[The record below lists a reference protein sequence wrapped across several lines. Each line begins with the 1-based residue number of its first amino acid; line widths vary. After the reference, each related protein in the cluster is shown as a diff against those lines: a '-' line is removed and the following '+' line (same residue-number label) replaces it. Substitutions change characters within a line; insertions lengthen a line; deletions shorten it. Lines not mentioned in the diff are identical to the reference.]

1 MRNSITENEIEEIS
15 IGYLQGLGYKYLN
28 GLVMSPD
35 GEHPERQYNEVVL
48 TTRLRDAIDK
58 LNPTIT
64 QDAKEDALKK
74 VLRTE
79 SPNQLINNENFH
91 RYLTDGVDVEV
102 RTPSGIRGEKVY
114 IVDFTNPENN
124 EFLAVNQF
132 TVIEA
137 GAPQRKRPD
146 IILFINGLP
155 LVVIELKN
163 AVDENA
169 TIKSA
174 FNQLQ
179 TYKQAIP
186 SLFTYNELLIVS
198 DGWDARCGTIT
209 SDYGRFMSWK
219 TKDGKTTADH
229 LQPQMEVMFLGMLN
243 KTTLLDLIRQFI
255 VFEKSDSKT
264 LKKVAAYH
272 QYYAV
277 NKAVESTVRASGFN
291 SPPLEGWS
299 QTGVVKRVSTN
310 YFELPFNPNLK
321 QRAREL
327 RQAGNLSEVLFWNQ
341 VKNKQFKQYDFDRQK
356 IIGNY
361 IVDFYC
367 SNCNVVI
374 EIDGS
379 SHDYKQEYD
388 AERDAFLESLG
399 LTVIHIPVE
408 DVMKRMGQVMDML
421 FEHPAFQEGN
431 SQEPPRP
438 SGTPPMEGNVGD
450 RRGGVIW
457 HTQGSGK
464 SLSMV
469 FFSGKLIIEPRMEN
483 PTLVILTDRNDLDE
497 QLHDTFTNC
506 QQLLRQEPQKAEDR
520 QDLRKLLKV
529 ASGGIVFTTIQK
541 FMPMPDDIVQS
552 SSPTGRVGG
561 EGVVNEPSVEYI
573 GADIKALSERKN
585 IVVVAD
591 EAHRSQYDFI
601 DGFAKHLRD
610 ALPYATFIGFTGTPI
625 ETTDRN
631 TQAVFGNYVDIYD
644 IQQAVEDKATVP
656 IFYESRLAKVHFAED
671 EKVTI
676 DEQFEELTE
685 GEELSNRQQM
695 RAKWTRLEAIVGNP
709 NRIRKIAEDLVYHF
723 EQRNAVLEGK
733 AMIVCMSRRICVEL
747 YEAII
752 KIRPLWHSD
761 DDDKGTI
768 KVIMTGSSSDALN
781 MQQHI
786 RNKQRR
792 KAIGDRL
799 KNPIDSLKLVIV
811 RDMWLTGFDAPCLHT
826 LYVDK
831 PMRGHSLM
839 QAIARVNRVFTEGKS
854 GGLVVDYLGIAQELK
869 TALADYTASGG
880 EGKPTL
886 DQELAVAK
894 MLELHE
900 AIDYQLRHF
909 AWRKFFTLTPEE
921 KLKFIPVIVDYIFS
935 QENGEQS
942 FTDNTKNLLKAFA
955 ISVPH
960 EKAMA
965 IRDDVALFQAI
976 KSRLV
981 KISDRNESG
990 KTNDEMD
997 TAIKQIISEAITA
1010 DNVIDIFDAAGL
1022 KKPNIEILDER
1033 FLQEL
1038 KDLPQKNLA
1047 VELLK
1052 KLLKDE
1058 IKKRTKINLVE
1069 SRKFSEM
1076 LEDAIKRY
1084 HNGMIDTVEFLEKV
1098 LIPFAEQM
1106 KEADKRGEKLGLDY
1120 REYAFYTALEVNNS
1134 AVSILGDEILKHIA
1148 QELLKTVRSSTTIDW
1163 TIKES
1168 VQANLRRN
1176 IRRILRKFGYP
1187 PDLQEKA
1194 VETVITQAKMLAEDL
1209 VKNGDNKEE

>member
-1 MRNSITENEIEEIS
+1 MRNSISENEIEEIALS
-15 IGYLQGLGYKYLN
+15 YLQSLGYVYVL
-28 GLVMSPD
+28 GTDISPD
-35 GEHPERQYNEVVL
+35 GDHTERTYNDVVL
-48 TTRLRDAIDK
+48 STRLRDAIDK
-58 LNPTIT
+58 LNPSIT

-74 VLRTE
+74 VLRTD
-79 SPNQLINNENFH
+79 SPNLVINNETFH
-91 RYLTDGVDVEV
+91 KYLTDGVDVEV
-102 RTPSGIRGEKVY
+102 RTESGIRGEKVY
-114 IVDFTNPENN
+114 IVDFENPENN
-124 EFLAVNQF
+124 EFLAINQF
-132 TVIEA
+132 TVIE
-137 GAPQRKRPD
+137 GNQNKRPD
-146 IILFINGLP
+146 IILFVNGLP

-174 FNQLQ
+174 YNQIQ

-186 SLFTYNELLIVS
+186 SLFTYNELLIIS
-198 DGWDARCGTIT
+198 DGWDAQSGSLT
-209 SDYGRFMSWK
+209 SGFGRFMPWK
-219 TKDGKTTADH
+219 TKDGKTEASH
-229 LQPQMEVMFLGMLN
+229 LDMGMQVMFNGMLN
-243 KTTLLDLIRQFI
+243 KQTLLDLIRQFI

-277 NKAVESTVRASGFN
+277 NKAVESTVIAS
-291 SPPLEGWS
+291 SE
-299 QTGVVKRVSTN
+299 TGD
-310 YFELPFNPNLK
+310 
-321 QRAREL
+321 Q
-327 RQAGNLSEVLFWNQ
+327 
-341 VKNKQFKQYDFDRQK
+341 
-356 IIGNY
+356 
-361 IVDFYC
+361 
-367 SNCNVVI
+367 
-374 EIDGS
+374 
-379 SHDYKQEYD
+379 
-388 AERDAFLESLG
+388 
-399 LTVIHIPVE
+399 
-408 DVMKRMGQVMDML
+408 
-421 FEHPAFQEGN
+421 
-431 SQEPPRP
+431 
-438 SGTPPMEGNVGD
+438 
-450 RRGGVIW
+450 RGGVIW

-469 FFSGKLIIEPRMEN
+469 FYSGKLIIDPRMEN

-497 QLHDTFTNC
+497 QLHETFTNC
-506 QQLLRQEPQKAEDR
+506 QQLLRQEPQKAENR
-520 QDLRKLLKV
+520 QNLRDLLKV

-541 FMPMPDDIVQS
+541 FMPAQTDILQKGNEVS
-552 SSPTGRVGG
+552 
-561 EGVVNEPSVEYI
+561 EPSVEYI
-573 GADIKALSERKN
+573 GADIQALSERKN

-610 ALPYATFIGFTGTPI
+610 ALPNATFIGFTGTPI
-625 ETTDRN
+625 ETTDKN

-644 IQQAVEDKATVP
+644 IQQAVDDKATVP
-656 IFYESRLAKVHFAED
+656 IFYESRLAKVHFEED

-676 DEQFEELTE
+676 DAEFEELTE

-709 NRIRKIAEDLVYHF
+709 NRLQKIAEDLVYHF
-723 EQRNAVLEGK
+723 EQRNAVLDGK

-781 MQQHI
+781 MQPHI
-786 RNKQRR
+786 RSKQRR

-799 KNPIDSLKLVIV
+799 KNPTDSLKLVIV

-831 PMRGHSLM
+831 PMRGHNLM
-839 QAIARVNRVFTEGKS
+839 QAIARVNRVFTEGKE

-869 TALADYTASGG
+869 TALAAYTESGG

-909 AWRKFFTLTPEE
+909 DWRKFFTLTPEE

-942 FTDNTKNLLKAFA
+942 FTENTKNLLKAFA

-960 EKAMA
+960 ERAMG

-981 KISDRNESG
+981 KISDRNEGG
-990 KTNDEMD
+990 KGGEEME

-1038 KDLPQKNLA
+1038 KDMPQKNLA

-1069 SRKFSEM
+1069 SKKFSEM

-1106 KEADKRGEKLGLDY
+1106 KEADKRGDKLGLDY

-1134 AVSILGDEILKHIA
+1134 AVSVLGDDILRHIA
-1148 QELLKTVRSSTTIDW
+1148 QELLKTVRNSTTIDW

-1168 VQANLRRN
+1168 VQSALRRN
-1176 IRRILRKFGYP
+1176 IRRILRLHGYP

-1194 VETVITQAKMLAEDL
+1194 VDTVITQAKMLAEDL
-1209 VKNGDNKEE
+1209 VKNGEQKDE

>member
-1 MRNSITENEIEEIS
+1 MNSISENEIEEIAL
-15 IGYLQGLGYKYLN
+15 GYLQKLGYSYLL
-28 GLVMSPD
+28 GTVISPD

-48 TTRLRDAIDK
+48 VTRLRDAIDK

-74 VLRTE
+74 VLRTD
-79 SPNQLINNENFH
+79 SPNALINNETFH
-91 RYLTDGVDVEV
+91 KYLTEGVDVEV
-102 RTPSGIRGEKVY
+102 RTADGIRGEKVY
-114 IVDFTNPENN
+114 IVDFNQPDSN

-132 TVIEA
+132 TIIE
-137 GAPQRKRPD
+137 GNQNKRPD

-174 FNQLQ
+174 FSQLQ

-186 SLFTYNELLIVS
+186 SLFTFNELMIVS
-198 DGWDARCGTIT
+198 DGWDALCGTVT
-209 SDYGRFMSWK
+209 SDFGRFMSWK
-219 TKDGKTTADH
+219 TKDGKTTADT
-229 LQPQMEVMFLGMLN
+229 LQPQMEVMFTGMLN
-243 KTTLLDLIRQFI
+243 KQTLLDLIRHFI
-255 VFEKSDSKT
+255 VFEKSKDKT

-277 NKAVESTVRASGFN
+277 NKAVTTTQSA
-291 SPPLEGWS
+291 
-299 QTGVVKRVSTN
+299 
-310 YFELPFNPNLK
+310 
-321 QRAREL
+321 A
-327 RQAGNLSEVLFWNQ
+327 
-341 VKNKQFKQYDFDRQK
+341 
-356 IIGNY
+356 
-361 IVDFYC
+361 
-367 SNCNVVI
+367 
-374 EIDGS
+374 
-379 SHDYKQEYD
+379 
-388 AERDAFLESLG
+388 AE
-399 LTVIHIPVE
+399 T
-408 DVMKRMGQVMDML
+408 
-421 FEHPAFQEGN
+421 
-431 SQEPPRP
+431 
-438 SGTPPMEGNVGD
+438 GD
-450 RRGGVIW
+450 RRAGVVW

-469 FFSGKLIIEPRMEN
+469 FYTGKLVLALDN
-483 PTLVILTDRNDLDE
+483 PTIVVLTDRNDLDD
-497 QLHDTFTNC
+497 QLFETFTNC
-506 QQLLRQEPQKAEDR
+506 QQLLRQEPQQAEDR
-520 QDLRKLLKV
+520 RHLRTLLSV

-541 FMPMPDDIVQS
+541 FMPVNSDIISPDNVVQ
-552 SSPTGRVGG
+552 
-561 EGVVNEPSVEYI
+561 EPSVEYI

-585 IVVVAD
+585 IVVIAD

-610 ALPYATFIGFTGTPI
+610 ALPNASFIGFTGTPI
-625 ETTDRN
+625 ESTDRN

-644 IQQAVEDKATVP
+644 IQQAVNDRATVP
-656 IFYESRLAKVHFAED
+656 IFYESRLAKVHFEED
-671 EKVTI
+671 EKVKL

-685 GEELSNRQQM
+685 GEELTNRQQL

-709 NRIRKIAEDLVYHF
+709 NRIKKIAEDLVNHF
-723 EQRNAVLEGK
+723 DQRNAVLDGK

-747 YEAII
+747 YEAIV
-752 KIRPLWHSD
+752 KIRPNWHSD
-761 DDDKGTI
+761 DDETGTI
-768 KVIMTGSSSDALN
+768 KVVMTGSSSDALH
-781 MQQHI
+781 MQPHI
-786 RNKQRR
+786 RNKPRR
-792 KAIGDRL
+792 KAIGERL
-799 KNPIDSLKLVIV
+799 KNPTDSLKLVIV

-839 QAIARVNRVFTEGKS
+839 QAIARVNRVFTEGKE

-869 TALADYTASGG
+869 LALAEYTASGG

-894 MLELHE
+894 MLELFE
-900 AIDYQLRHF
+900 AIEYQLRHF
-909 AWRKFFTLTPEE
+909 DWKKFFTLTSEE
-921 KLKFIPVIVDYIFS
+921 KLQFIPVIVDYIFS

-942 FTDNTKNLLKAFA
+942 FVDNTKNLLKAFA

-976 KSRLV
+976 KARLV
-981 KISDRNESG
+981 KISDRNEGG
-990 KTNDEMD
+990 KSDEEIE

-1010 DNVIDIFDAAGL
+1010 EKVIDVFDAAGL
-1022 KKPNIEILDER
+1022 KKPSIEILDER

-1069 SRKFSEM
+1069 SKKFSEM

-1098 LIPFAEQM
+1098 LIPFAEQI
-1106 KEADKRGEKLGLDY
+1106 KAADKKGEKLGLDY
-1120 REYAFYTALEVNNS
+1120 REYAFYTALEINNS
-1134 AVSILGDEILKHIA
+1134 AVSILGDETLKHIA
-1148 QELLKTVRSSTTIDW
+1148 QELLKTVRNSTTIDW

-1168 VQANLRRN
+1168 VQSALRRN
-1176 IRRILRKFGYP
+1176 IRRILRLHGYP

-1209 VKNGDNKEE
+1209 LNGGGEK

>member
-1 MRNSITENEIEEIS
+1 MRNSITENEIEEIALS
-15 IGYLQGLGYKYLN
+15 YLQGLGYTYQL
-28 GLVMSPD
+28 GTVISPD

-48 TTRLRDAIDK
+48 VTRLRDAIDK
-58 LNPTIT
+58 LNPNIS

-79 SPNQLINNENFH
+79 SPNALINNENFH
-91 RYLTDGVDVEV
+91 RYLTDGVDVEM
-102 RTPSGIRGEKVY
+102 RTESGIRGEKIY
-114 IVDFTNPENN
+114 IVDFENPENN

-132 TVIEA
+132 TVVE
-137 GAPQRKRPD
+137 GNQNKRPD
-146 IILFINGLP
+146 IILFVNGLP

-169 TIKSA
+169 NLKSA

-186 SLFTYNELLIVS
+186 SLFNYNSLLVIS

-209 SDYGRFMSWK
+209 SDYGRFMTWK
-219 TKDGKTTADH
+219 TKDGQTTADH
-229 LQPQMEVMFLGMLN
+229 LQPQMEVMFHGMLN
-243 KTTLLDLIRQFI
+243 KHTLLDLIRQFI

-277 NKAVESTVRASGFN
+277 NKAVESTVTASG
-291 SPPLEGWS
+291 
-299 QTGVVKRVSTN
+299 
-310 YFELPFNPNLK
+310 
-321 QRAREL
+321 
-327 RQAGNLSEVLFWNQ
+327 
-341 VKNKQFKQYDFDRQK
+341 
-356 IIGNY
+356 
-361 IVDFYC
+361 
-367 SNCNVVI
+367 SN
-374 EIDGS
+374 
-379 SHDYKQEYD
+379 
-388 AERDAFLESLG
+388 
-399 LTVIHIPVE
+399 
-408 DVMKRMGQVMDML
+408 
-421 FEHPAFQEGN
+421 
-431 SQEPPRP
+431 
-438 SGTPPMEGNVGD
+438 GD

-497 QLHDTFTNC
+497 QLYETFTNC
-506 QQLLRQEPQKAEDR
+506 QQLLRQEPQKAESRKELR
-520 QDLRKLLKV
+520 QLLKV

-541 FMPMPDDIVQS
+541 FMPIPADIVQ
-552 SSPTGRVGG
+552 P
-561 EGVVNEPSVEYI
+561 ENENVVNEPSVEYI
-573 GADIKALSERKN
+573 GADIQALSERKN
-585 IVVVAD
+585 IVVIAD

-610 ALPYATFIGFTGTPI
+610 ALPNATSIGFTGTPI
-625 ETTDRN
+625 ETTDKN

-644 IQQAVEDKATVP
+644 IQQAVNDKATVP
-656 IFYESRLAKVHFAED
+656 IFYESRLAKVHFNED
-671 EKVTI
+671 EKVSL

-695 RAKWTRLEAIVGNP
+695 RQKWTRLEAIVGNP
-709 NRIRKIAEDLVYHF
+709 NRLQKIAEDLVYHF
-723 EQRNAVLEGK
+723 EQRNAVLDGK

-768 KVIMTGSSSDALN
+768 KVIMTGSSSDPLN
-781 MQQHI
+781 MQPHI
-786 RNKQRR
+786 RNKPRR

-799 KNPIDSLKLVIV
+799 KNPNDPLKLVIV

-831 PMRGHSLM
+831 PMRGHNLM
-839 QAIARVNRVFTEGKS
+839 QAIARVNRVFTEGKE

-909 AWRKFFTLTPEE
+909 DWRKFFTLTPEE

-942 FTDNTKNLLKAFA
+942 FTENTKNLLKAFA

-960 EKAMA
+960 ERAMA

-981 KISDRNESG
+981 KISDRNEGG
-990 KTNDEMD
+990 KTDEEME

-1069 SRKFSEM
+1069 SKKFSEM

-1098 LIPFAEQM
+1098 LIPFAQQM

-1134 AVSILGDEILKHIA
+1134 AVAILGDDILKHIA
-1148 QELLKTVRSSTTIDW
+1148 QELLKTVRNSTTIDW

-1168 VQANLRRN
+1168 VQATLRRN
-1176 IRRILRKFGYP
+1176 VRRILRKFGYP

-1209 VKNGDNKEE
+1209 VKNGDKKEE

>member
-1 MRNSITENEIEEIS
+1 MRNSITENEIEQIA
-15 IGYLQGLGYKYLN
+15 IDYLQNMGYTHVLGTAI
-28 GLVMSPD
+28 SPD

-48 TTRLRDAIDK
+48 VTRLRDAIDK
-58 LNPTIT
+58 LNPSVS
-64 QDAKEDALKK
+64 QDAKDDALKK
-74 VLRTE
+74 VLRTD
-79 SPNQLINNENFH
+79 SPNALINNETFH
-91 RYLTDGVDVEV
+91 KYLTEGIDVEV
-102 RTPSGIRGEKVY
+102 RTDSGIRGEKVY
-114 IVDFTNPENN
+114 IVDFNNPGNN
-124 EFLAVNQF
+124 VFLAVNQF
-132 TVIEA
+132 TIIEGNPA
-137 GAPQRKRPD
+137 YGTGRQNKRPD

-186 SLFTYNELLIVS
+186 SLFTFNELMIVS
-198 DGWDARCGTIT
+198 DGWDALCGTVT
-209 SDYGRFMSWK
+209 SAFGRFMSWK
-219 TKDGKTTADH
+219 TKDGRTTADT
-229 LQPQMEVMFLGMLN
+229 LQPQMEVMFTGMLN
-243 KTTLLDLIRQFI
+243 KQTLLDLIGHFI
-255 VFEKSDSKT
+255 VFEKSNEKT

-277 NKAVESTVRASGFN
+277 NKAVTTTQQASAES
-291 SPPLEGWS
+291 
-299 QTGVVKRVSTN
+299 
-310 YFELPFNPNLK
+310 
-321 QRAREL
+321 
-327 RQAGNLSEVLFWNQ
+327 
-341 VKNKQFKQYDFDRQK
+341 
-356 IIGNY
+356 
-361 IVDFYC
+361 
-367 SNCNVVI
+367 
-374 EIDGS
+374 
-379 SHDYKQEYD
+379 
-388 AERDAFLESLG
+388 
-399 LTVIHIPVE
+399 
-408 DVMKRMGQVMDML
+408 
-421 FEHPAFQEGN
+421 
-431 SQEPPRP
+431 
-438 SGTPPMEGNVGD
+438 GD
-450 RRGGVIW
+450 RRAGVVW

-469 FFSGKLIIEPRMEN
+469 FYTGKLVLALDN
-483 PTLVILTDRNDLDE
+483 PTIVVLTDRNDLDD
-497 QLHDTFTNC
+497 QLFETFSNC
-506 QQLLRQEPQKAEDR
+506 QQLLRQEPQQADDR
-520 QDLRKLLKV
+520 KHLRKLLSV

-541 FMPMPDDIVQS
+541 FMPAAEDIIQPDNVMS
-552 SSPTGRVGG
+552 
-561 EGVVNEPSVEYI
+561 EPGVEYI

-585 IVVVAD
+585 IIVIAD
-591 EAHRSQYDFI
+591 EAHRSQYDFL

-610 ALPYATFIGFTGTPI
+610 ALPNASFIGFTGTPI
-625 ETTDRN
+625 ESSDRN

-644 IQQAVEDKATVP
+644 IQQAVNDHATVP
-656 IFYESRLAKVHFAED
+656 IFYESRLAKVHFEED
-671 EKVTI
+671 EKVKL

-685 GEELSNRQQM
+685 GEELTNRQQL

-709 NRIRKIAEDLVYHF
+709 NRIKKIAEDLVFHF
-723 EQRNAVLEGK
+723 EQRNAVLDGK
-733 AMIVCMSRRICVEL
+733 AVIVCMSRRICVEL

-761 DDDKGTI
+761 EDETGTI
-768 KVIMTGSSSDALN
+768 KVVMTGSSSDALHI
-781 MQQHI
+781 QPHI
-786 RNKQRR
+786 RNKARR
-792 KAIGDRL
+792 KAIGERL
-799 KNPIDSLKLVIV
+799 KNPTDSLKLVIV

-839 QAIARVNRVFTEGKS
+839 QAIARVNRVFTEGKE

-869 TALADYTASGG
+869 HALAEYTASGG

-894 MLELHE
+894 MLELYE
-900 AIDYQLRHF
+900 GIEYQLRHF
-909 AWRKFFTLTPEE
+909 DWKKFFTLMPEE

-942 FTDNTKNLLKAFA
+942 FVENTKNLLKAFA

-960 EKAMA
+960 EKALA
-965 IRDDVALFQAI
+965 IRDNVALFQAI
-976 KSRLV
+976 KARLV
-981 KISDRNESG
+981 KISDRNEGG
-990 KTNDEMD
+990 KSDEEME
-997 TAIKQIISEAITA
+997 TAIRQIISEAITA
-1010 DNVIDIFDAAGL
+1010 DKVIDIFDAAGL

-1069 SRKFSEM
+1069 SKKFSEM

-1098 LIPFAEQM
+1098 LIPFAEQI
-1106 KEADKRGEKLGLDY
+1106 KEADKKGEKLGLDF

-1134 AVSILGDEILKHIA
+1134 AVSILGDETLKHIA

-1168 VQANLRRN
+1168 VQSALRRN
-1176 IRRILRKFGYP
+1176 IRRILRLHGYP
-1187 PDLQEKA
+1187 PDMQEKA
-1194 VETVITQAKMLAEDL
+1194 VETVITQAKMLAENL
-1209 VKNGDNKEE
+1209 ATG

>member
-1 MRNSITENEIEEIS
+1 MRNSITENEIEDIALS
-15 IGYLQGLGYKYLN
+15 YLQGLGYSYLL
-28 GLVMSPD
+28 GTVISPD

-48 TTRLRDAIDK
+48 VTRLRDAIDK
-58 LNPTIT
+58 LNPTLS

-79 SPNQLINNENFH
+79 SPNALINNENFH
-91 RYLTDGVDVEV
+91 RYLTDGVDVEM
-102 RTPSGIRGEKVY
+102 RTESGIRGEKIY
-114 IVDFTNPENN
+114 IVDFENPENN
-124 EFLAVNQF
+124 EFLAINQF
-132 TVIEA
+132 TVVE
-137 GAPQRKRPD
+137 GNQNKRPD
-146 IILFINGLP
+146 IILFVNGLP

-169 TIKSA
+169 NLKSA

-186 SLFTYNELLIVS
+186 SLFTYNGLLIIS

-209 SDYGRFMSWK
+209 SDFGRFMTWK

-229 LQPQMEVMFLGMLN
+229 LQPQMEVMFHGMLN
-243 KTTLLDLIRQFI
+243 KQTLLDLIRQFI

-277 NKAVESTVRASGFN
+277 NKAIESTLRAAGVQPSSPALLPRGEGSHYRAGLEFSGLINEARQLRQKQTKAEELFWELVRNRKF
-291 SPPLEGWS
+291 L
-299 QTGVVKRVSTN
+299 
-310 YFELPFNPNLK
+310 NLK
-321 QRAREL
+321 FR
-327 RQAGNLSEVLFWNQ
+327 RQHQ
-341 VKNKQFKQYDFDRQK
+341 
-356 IIGNY
+356 IGHY
-361 IVDFYC
+361 IADFYC
-367 SNCNVVI
+367 DELKLVI
-374 EIDGS
+374 EFDGQVHSNPERIKHDSIRDKFLTS
-379 SHDYKQEYD
+379 SG
-388 AERDAFLESLG
+388 F
-399 LTVIHIPVE
+399 TVIRFKNEELLNTPEKVFE
-408 DVMKRMGQVMDML
+408 RLAQVAK
-421 FEHPAFQEGN
+421 P
-431 SQEPPRP
+431 SP
-438 SGTPPMEGNVGD
+438 SGRGLGEGD
-450 RRGGVIW
+450 RRAGVIW

-469 FFSGKLIIEPRMEN
+469 FFSGKLIMEPRMEN

-497 QLHDTFTNC
+497 QLHETFTNC

-520 QDLRKLLKV
+520 KDLRKLLKV

-541 FMPMPDDIVQS
+541 FMPLPDDVVQS
-552 SSPTGRVGG
+552 AD
-561 EGVVNEPSVEYI
+561 ENVVNEPAVEYI
-573 GADIKALSERKN
+573 GADIQALSERKN
-585 IVVVAD
+585 IVVIAD

-610 ALPYATFIGFTGTPI
+610 ALPNATFIGFTGTPI
-625 ETTDRN
+625 ETTDKN

-656 IFYESRLAKVHFAED
+656 IFYESRLAKVHFDED

-709 NRIRKIAEDLVYHF
+709 NRLQKIAEDLVYHF
-723 EQRNAVLEGK
+723 EQRNAVLDGK
-733 AMIVCMSRRICVEL
+733 AMIVCMSRRICVDL

-781 MQQHI
+781 MQTHI
-786 RNKQRR
+786 RNKPRR

-799 KNPIDSLKLVIV
+799 KNPNDPLKLVIV

-831 PMRGHSLM
+831 PMRGHNLM
-839 QAIARVNRVFTEGKS
+839 QAIARVNRVFTEGKE

-869 TALADYTASGG
+869 IALADYTASGG

-900 AIDYQLRHF
+900 AIDYQLRYF
-909 AWRKFFTLTPEE
+909 DWRKFFTLTPEE

-942 FTDNTKNLLKAFA
+942 FTENTKNLLKAFA

-960 EKAMA
+960 ERAMA

-981 KISDRNESG
+981 KISDRNEG
-990 KTNDEMD
+990 GVGGEEME

-1069 SRKFSEM
+1069 SKKFSEM

-1106 KEADKRGEKLGLDY
+1106 KEADKRGDKLGLDY

-1134 AVSILGDEILKHIA
+1134 AVAVLGDDILKHIA
-1148 QELLKTVRSSTTIDW
+1148 QELLKTVRNSTTIDW

-1168 VQANLRRN
+1168 VQATLRRN
-1176 IRRILRKFGYP
+1176 VRRILRKFGYP

-1194 VETVITQAKMLAEDL
+1194 VDTVITQAKMLAEDL
-1209 VKNGDNKEE
+1209 VNNGDKKEE

>member
-1 MRNSITENEIEEIS
+1 MKNSITENEIEEIALS
-15 IGYLQGLGYKYLN
+15 YLQSLGYTYQL
-28 GLVMSPD
+28 GTVISPD

-48 TTRLRDAIDK
+48 VTRLRDAIDK
-58 LNPTIT
+58 LNPNIS
-64 QDAKEDALKK
+64 QDAKEEALKK

-79 SPNQLINNENFH
+79 SPNALINNETFH
-91 RYLTDGVDVEV
+91 RYLTDGVDVEM
-102 RTPSGIRGEKVY
+102 RTESGIRGEKIY
-114 IVDFTNPENN
+114 IVDFTHPENN

-132 TVIEA
+132 TVVE
-137 GAPQRKRPD
+137 GNQNKRPD
-146 IILFINGLP
+146 IILFVNGLP

-169 TIKSA
+169 NLKSA

-186 SLFTYNELLIVS
+186 SLFTYNSLLIIS

-209 SDYGRFMSWK
+209 SGYGRFMTWK
-219 TKDGKTTADH
+219 TRDGQTTADH
-229 LQPQMEVMFLGMLN
+229 LQPQMEVMFHGMLN
-243 KTTLLDLIRQFI
+243 KQTLLDLIRQFI

-277 NKAVESTVRASGFN
+277 NKAVESTVTASGN
-291 SPPLEGWS
+291 
-299 QTGVVKRVSTN
+299 N
-310 YFELPFNPNLK
+310 
-321 QRAREL
+321 
-327 RQAGNLSEVLFWNQ
+327 
-341 VKNKQFKQYDFDRQK
+341 
-356 IIGNY
+356 
-361 IVDFYC
+361 
-367 SNCNVVI
+367 
-374 EIDGS
+374 
-379 SHDYKQEYD
+379 
-388 AERDAFLESLG
+388 
-399 LTVIHIPVE
+399 
-408 DVMKRMGQVMDML
+408 
-421 FEHPAFQEGN
+421 
-431 SQEPPRP
+431 
-438 SGTPPMEGNVGD
+438 GD

-497 QLHDTFTNC
+497 QLHETFTNC
-506 QQLLRQEPQKAEDR
+506 QQLLRQEPQKAESRRELR
-520 QDLRKLLKV
+520 QLLKV

-541 FMPMPDDIVQS
+541 FMPTKSDIVQ
-552 SSPTGRVGG
+552 PENENG
-561 EGVVNEPSVEYI
+561 VNEPSVEYI
-573 GADIKALSERKN
+573 GADIQALSERKN
-585 IVVVAD
+585 IVVIAD

-610 ALPYATFIGFTGTPI
+610 ALPNATFIGFTGTPI
-625 ETTDRN
+625 ETTDKN

-644 IQQAVEDKATVP
+644 IQQAVNDKATVP
-656 IFYESRLAKVHFAED
+656 IFYESRLAKVHFNED
-671 EKVTI
+671 EKVRL

-695 RAKWTRLEAIVGNP
+695 RQKWTRLEAIVGNP
-709 NRIRKIAEDLVYHF
+709 NRLQKIAEDLVYHF
-723 EQRNAVLEGK
+723 EQRNAVLDGK

-747 YEAII
+747 YDAII
-752 KIRPLWHSD
+752 KIRPHWHSD

-781 MQQHI
+781 MQPHI
-786 RNKQRR
+786 RNKPRR

-799 KNPIDSLKLVIV
+799 KNPNDPLKLVIV

-831 PMRGHSLM
+831 PMRGHNLM
-839 QAIARVNRVFTEGKS
+839 QAIARVNRVFTEGKE

-909 AWRKFFTLTPEE
+909 DWRKFFTLTPEE

-942 FTDNTKNLLKAFA
+942 FTENTKNLLKAFA

-960 EKAMA
+960 ERAMA

-981 KISDRNESG
+981 KISDRNEGG
-990 KTNDEMD
+990 KTDEEME

-1010 DNVIDIFDAAGL
+1010 DNIIDIFDAAGL

-1069 SRKFSEM
+1069 SKKFSEM

-1098 LIPFAEQM
+1098 LIPFAQQM

-1134 AVSILGDEILKHIA
+1134 AVAILGDDILKHIA
-1148 QELLKTVRSSTTIDW
+1148 QELLKTVRNSTTIDW

-1168 VQANLRRN
+1168 VQATLRRN
-1176 IRRILRKFGYP
+1176 VRRILRKFGYP

-1209 VKNGDNKEE
+1209 VKNGDKKEE

>member
-1 MRNSITENEIEEIS
+1 MRNSISENEIEAIALS
-15 IGYLQGLGYKYLN
+15 YLQNLGYSYIL
-28 GLVMSPD
+28 GTALSPD
-35 GEHPERQYNEVVL
+35 GEHPERQYTDVIL
-48 TTRLRDAIDK
+48 ATRLRDAIDK

-79 SPNQLINNENFH
+79 SPNALINNETFH
-91 RYLTDGVDVEV
+91 KYLTEGVDVEV
-102 RTPSGIRGEKVY
+102 RTADGIKGEKVY
-114 IVDFTNPENN
+114 IVDFANAENN
-124 EFLAVNQF
+124 EFLAINQF
-132 TVIEA
+132 TIIE
-137 GAPQRKRPD
+137 GSQNKRPD
-146 IILFINGLP
+146 LILFINGLP

-163 AVDENA
+163 AVDVNA
-169 TIKSA
+169 TLKTA

-179 TYKQAIP
+179 TYKQTIP

-198 DGWDARCGTIT
+198 DGWDALCGTIT
-209 SDYGRFMSWK
+209 SDFGRFMSWK
-219 TKDGKTTADH
+219 TKDGETTADH
-229 LQPQMEVMFLGMLN
+229 LLPQMEVMFYGMLN
-243 KTTLLDLIRQFI
+243 KRTLLDLIRQFV
-255 VFEKSDSKT
+255 VFEKSDTKT

-277 NKAVESTVRASGFN
+277 NKAVESTVIAS
-291 SPPLEGWS
+291 
-299 QTGVVKRVSTN
+299 
-310 YFELPFNPNLK
+310 
-321 QRAREL
+321 
-327 RQAGNLSEVLFWNQ
+327 
-341 VKNKQFKQYDFDRQK
+341 
-356 IIGNY
+356 
-361 IVDFYC
+361 
-367 SNCNVVI
+367 
-374 EIDGS
+374 S
-379 SHDYKQEYD
+379 S
-388 AERDAFLESLG
+388 
-399 LTVIHIPVE
+399 I
-408 DVMKRMGQVMDML
+408 
-421 FEHPAFQEGN
+421 
-431 SQEPPRP
+431 
-438 SGTPPMEGNVGD
+438 GD

-469 FFSGKLIIEPRMEN
+469 FYSGKLIIDPRMEN

-497 QLHDTFTNC
+497 QLHETFTNC

-520 QDLRKLLKV
+520 KDLRKLLKV

-541 FMPMPDDIVQS
+541 FMPMPTDIVQTEN
-552 SSPTGRVGG
+552 PNI
-561 EGVVNEPSVEYI
+561 VNEPNVEYI
-573 GADIKALSERKN
+573 GADIQALSERKN

-610 ALPYATFIGFTGTPI
+610 ALPNATFIGFTGTPI
-625 ETTDRN
+625 ESNDRN

-644 IQQAVEDKATVP
+644 IQQAVDDKATVP
-656 IFYESRLAKVHFAED
+656 IFYESRLAKVHFEED
-671 EKVTI
+671 EKVHL

-695 RAKWTRLEAIVGNP
+695 RTKWTRLEAIVGNP
-709 NRIRKIAEDLVYHF
+709 NRIAKIAEDLVYHF
-723 EQRNAVLEGK
+723 EQRNAVLDGK
-733 AMIVCMSRRICVEL
+733 AMIVCMSRRICVDL
-747 YEAII
+747 YDAII

-761 DDDKGTI
+761 EDDKGTI

-781 MQQHI
+781 MQPHI
-786 RNKQRR
+786 RNKPKR

-831 PMRGHSLM
+831 PMRGHNLM
-839 QAIARVNRVFTEGKS
+839 QAIARVNRVFTEGKE

-869 TALADYTASGG
+869 SALAEYTASGG

-909 AWRKFFTLTPEE
+909 DWKKFFTLLPEE

-960 EKAMA
+960 DKAMA

-981 KISDRNESG
+981 KISDRNEG
-990 KTNDEMD
+990 GAGGEEME

-1069 SRKFSEM
+1069 SKKFSEM

-1098 LIPFAEQM
+1098 LIPFAEQL
-1106 KEADKRGEKLGLDY
+1106 KEADKRGENLGLDY

-1134 AVSILGDEILKHIA
+1134 AVAILGDEILKHIA
-1148 QELLKTVRSSTTIDW
+1148 QELLKTIRNNTTIDW

-1168 VQANLRRN
+1168 VQSALRRN
-1176 IRRILRKFGYP
+1176 IRRILRLHGYP

-1209 VKNGDNKEE
+1209 LNQS

>member
-1 MRNSITENEIEEIS
+1 MRNSITENEIEAIALS
-15 IGYLQGLGYKYLN
+15 YLQNLGYSYIL
-28 GLVMSPD
+28 GTILSPD
-35 GEHPERQYNEVVL
+35 GEHPERQYTDVVL
-48 TTRLRDAIDK
+48 ATRLRDAIDK
-58 LNPTIT
+58 LNPTII

-79 SPNQLINNENFH
+79 SPNALINNETFH
-91 RYLTDGVDVEV
+91 KYLTEGVDVEV
-102 RTPSGIRGEKVY
+102 RTNDGIRGEKVY
-114 IVDFTNPENN
+114 IVDFSNAENN
-124 EFLAVNQF
+124 EFLAINQF
-132 TVIEA
+132 TIIE
-137 GAPQRKRPD
+137 GSQNKRPD
-146 IILFINGLP
+146 LIIFINGLP

-174 FNQLQ
+174 YNQLQ
-179 TYKQAIP
+179 TYKQTIP

-198 DGWDARCGTIT
+198 DGWDALSGTVT
-209 SDYGRFMSWK
+209 SDFGRFMSWK
-219 TKDGKTTADH
+219 TKDGETTADH
-229 LQPQMEVMFLGMLN
+229 LQPQMEVMFYGMLN
-243 KTTLLDLIRQFI
+243 KKTLLDLISRFI
-255 VFEKSDSKT
+255 VYEKSDTKT

-277 NKAVESTVRASGFN
+277 NKAVESTVIAS
-291 SPPLEGWS
+291 
-299 QTGVVKRVSTN
+299 STN
-310 YFELPFNPNLK
+310 
-321 QRAREL
+321 
-327 RQAGNLSEVLFWNQ
+327 
-341 VKNKQFKQYDFDRQK
+341 
-356 IIGNY
+356 
-361 IVDFYC
+361 
-367 SNCNVVI
+367 
-374 EIDGS
+374 
-379 SHDYKQEYD
+379 
-388 AERDAFLESLG
+388 
-399 LTVIHIPVE
+399 
-408 DVMKRMGQVMDML
+408 
-421 FEHPAFQEGN
+421 
-431 SQEPPRP
+431 
-438 SGTPPMEGNVGD
+438 GD

-469 FFSGKLIIEPRMEN
+469 FYSGKLIIEPRMEN

-497 QLHDTFTNC
+497 QLHETFTNC

-520 QDLRKLLKV
+520 KDLRKLLKV

-541 FMPMPDDIVQS
+541 FMPMQTDIVQTEN
-552 SSPTGRVGG
+552 PNI
-561 EGVVNEPSVEYI
+561 VNEPSVEYI
-573 GADIKALSERKN
+573 GADIQSLSERKN

-610 ALPYATFIGFTGTPI
+610 ALPNATFIGFTGTPI
-625 ETTDRN
+625 ESTDRN

-644 IQQAVEDKATVP
+644 IQQAVNDKATVP
-656 IFYESRLAKVHFAED
+656 IFYESRLAKVHFAKD
-671 EKVTI
+671 EKVHL

-685 GEELSNRQQM
+685 DEELSNRQQM

-709 NRIRKIAEDLVYHF
+709 NRIAKIAEDLVYHF

-747 YEAII
+747 YDAII

-781 MQQHI
+781 MQSHI
-786 RNKQRR
+786 RNKPKR

-799 KNPIDSLKLVIV
+799 KNPNDSLKLVIV

-831 PMRGHSLM
+831 PMRGHNLM
-839 QAIARVNRVFTEGKS
+839 QAIARVNRVFTEGKE

-869 TALADYTASGG
+869 SALAEYTASGG

-909 AWRKFFTLTPEE
+909 DWQKFFTLLPEE

-960 EKAMA
+960 DKAMA

-981 KISDRNESG
+981 KISDRNEG
-990 KTNDEMD
+990 CAGGEEME

-1010 DNVIDIFDAAGL
+1010 DNVVDIFDAAGL

-1069 SRKFSEM
+1069 SKKFSEL

-1098 LIPFAEQM
+1098 LIPFAEQL
-1106 KEADKRGEKLGLDY
+1106 KEADKRGENLGLDY
-1120 REYAFYTALEVNNS
+1120 REYAFYTALEVNNT
-1134 AVSILGDEILKHIA
+1134 AVAVLGDEILKHIA
-1148 QELLKTVRSSTTIDW
+1148 QELLKTVRNSTTIDW

-1168 VQANLRRN
+1168 VQSALRRN
-1176 IRRILRKFGYP
+1176 IRRILRLHGYP

-1194 VETVITQAKMLAEDL
+1194 VDTVITQAKMLAEDFI
-1209 VKNGDNKEE
+1209 NNKPTDE

>member
-1 MRNSITENEIEEIS
+1 MRNSISENEIEDIAL
-15 IGYLQGLGYKYLN
+15 GYLQSLGYKYVL
-28 GLVMSPD
+28 GTEIGPD
-35 GEHPERQYNEVVL
+35 GDHPERTYNEVVL

-58 LNPTIT
+58 LNPSLP

-79 SPNQLINNENFH
+79 SPNALINNETFH
-91 RYLTDGVDVEV
+91 KYLTDGVDVEV
-102 RTPSGIRGEKVY
+102 RTDAGIRGEQVY
-114 IVDFTNPENN
+114 LIDFKNPENN
-124 EFLAVNQF
+124 EFLAINQF
-132 TVIEA
+132 TIIE
-137 GAPQRKRPD
+137 GNQNKRPD
-146 IILFINGLP
+146 ILLFINGLP

-174 FNQLQ
+174 YNQLQ

-186 SLFTYNELLIVS
+186 SLFTYNELMIIS
-198 DGWDARCGTIT
+198 DGWDARSGTIT
-209 SDYGRFMSWK
+209 SGYGRFMPWK
-219 TKDGKTTADH
+219 TKDGKTEASH
-229 LQPQMEVMFLGMLN
+229 LDMGMQVMFNGMLN
-243 KTTLLDLIRQFI
+243 KATLLDLIQQFI

-277 NKAVESTVRASGFN
+277 NKAVESTVIAS
-291 SPPLEGWS
+291 ST
-299 QTGVVKRVSTN
+299 TGD
-310 YFELPFNPNLK
+310 
-321 QRAREL
+321 Q
-327 RQAGNLSEVLFWNQ
+327 
-341 VKNKQFKQYDFDRQK
+341 
-356 IIGNY
+356 
-361 IVDFYC
+361 
-367 SNCNVVI
+367 
-374 EIDGS
+374 
-379 SHDYKQEYD
+379 
-388 AERDAFLESLG
+388 
-399 LTVIHIPVE
+399 
-408 DVMKRMGQVMDML
+408 
-421 FEHPAFQEGN
+421 
-431 SQEPPRP
+431 
-438 SGTPPMEGNVGD
+438 
-450 RRGGVIW
+450 RGGVIW

-469 FFSGKLIIEPRMEN
+469 FYSGKLIIDPRMEN

-497 QLHDTFTNC
+497 QLHGTFSNC
-506 QQLLRQEPQKAEDR
+506 QQLLRQEPHKAVDR
-520 QDLRKLLKV
+520 KDLRKVLKV

-541 FMPMPDDIVQS
+541 FMPMQTDIVQDENS
-552 SSPTGRVGG
+552 NTL
-561 EGVVNEPSVEYI
+561 NEPSVEYI
-573 GADIKALSERKN
+573 GADIAALSERKN

-610 ALPYATFIGFTGTPI
+610 ALPNATFIGFTGTPI
-625 ETTDRN
+625 ESTDRN

-644 IQQAVEDKATVP
+644 IQQAVDDKATVP
-656 IFYESRLAKVHFAED
+656 IFYESRLAKVHFEED
-671 EKVTI
+671 EKVQL

-685 GEELSNRQQM
+685 GEELSNRQQI

-709 NRIRKIAEDLVYHF
+709 NRIAKIAADLVYHF
-723 EQRNAVLEGK
+723 EQRNAVLDGK

-747 YEAII
+747 YDAII

-761 DDDKGTI
+761 DDENGTI
-768 KVIMTGSSSDALN
+768 KVIMTGSSSDTLN
-781 MQQHI
+781 MQKHI
-786 RNKQRR
+786 RSKSKR
-792 KAIGDRL
+792 KDIGDRL
-799 KNPIDSLKLVIV
+799 KNPTDSLKLVIV
-811 RDMWLTGFDAPCLHT
+811 RDMWLTGFDAPALHT
-826 LYVDK
+826 MYVDK
-831 PMRGHSLM
+831 PMRGHNLM

-854 GGLVVDYLGIAQELK
+854 GGLIVDYLGIAQELK
-869 TALADYTASGG
+869 SALAEYTASGG

-909 AWRKFFTLTPEE
+909 DWKKFFTLTPEE

-960 EKAMA
+960 EKAME

-981 KISDRNESG
+981 KISDRNEGG
-990 KTNDEMD
+990 KGGEEME

-1022 KKPNIEILDER
+1022 KKPNLEILDER

-1069 SRKFSEM
+1069 SKKFSEM

-1098 LIPFAEQM
+1098 LIPFAEEI
-1106 KEADKRGEKLGLDY
+1106 KKADKRGDKLGLDY

-1134 AVSILGDEILKHIA
+1134 AVAVLGDDILKHIA
-1148 QELLKTVRSSTTIDW
+1148 QELLSTVRKSTTIDW

-1168 VQANLRRN
+1168 VQSALRRN
-1176 IRRILRKFGYP
+1176 IRRILRLHGYP

-1194 VETVITQAKMLAEDL
+1194 VDTVITQAKMLAEDL
-1209 VKNGDNKEE
+1209 VKNGNDTEK

>member
-1 MRNSITENEIEEIS
+1 MNSISENEIEEIAL
-15 IGYLQGLGYKYLN
+15 GYLQKLGYSYLL
-28 GLVMSPD
+28 GTVISPD
-35 GEHPERQYNEVVL
+35 GEHPERQYSEVVL
-48 TTRLRDAIDK
+48 VTRLRDAIDK

-74 VLRTE
+74 VLRTD
-79 SPNQLINNENFH
+79 SPNALINDETFH
-91 RYLTDGVDVEV
+91 KYLTEGVDVEV
-102 RTPSGIRGEKVY
+102 RTADGIRGEKVY
-114 IVDFTNPENN
+114 IVDFNQPDNN

-132 TVIEA
+132 TIIE
-137 GAPQRKRPD
+137 GNQNKRPD

-174 FNQLQ
+174 FSQLQ

-186 SLFTYNELLIVS
+186 SLFTFNELMIVS
-198 DGWDARCGTIT
+198 DGWDALCGTVT
-209 SDYGRFMSWK
+209 SDFGRFMSWK
-219 TKDGKTTADH
+219 TKDGKTTADT
-229 LQPQMEVMFLGMLN
+229 LQPQMEVMFTGMLN
-243 KTTLLDLIRQFI
+243 KQTLLDLIRHFI
-255 VFEKSDSKT
+255 VFEKSKDKT

-277 NKAVESTVRASGFN
+277 NKAVTTTQSA
-291 SPPLEGWS
+291 
-299 QTGVVKRVSTN
+299 
-310 YFELPFNPNLK
+310 
-321 QRAREL
+321 A
-327 RQAGNLSEVLFWNQ
+327 
-341 VKNKQFKQYDFDRQK
+341 
-356 IIGNY
+356 
-361 IVDFYC
+361 
-367 SNCNVVI
+367 
-374 EIDGS
+374 
-379 SHDYKQEYD
+379 
-388 AERDAFLESLG
+388 AE
-399 LTVIHIPVE
+399 T
-408 DVMKRMGQVMDML
+408 
-421 FEHPAFQEGN
+421 
-431 SQEPPRP
+431 
-438 SGTPPMEGNVGD
+438 GD
-450 RRGGVIW
+450 RRAGVVW

-469 FFSGKLIIEPRMEN
+469 FYTGKLVLALDN
-483 PTLVILTDRNDLDE
+483 PTIVVLTDRNDLDD
-497 QLHDTFTNC
+497 QLYETFTNC
-506 QQLLRQEPQKAEDR
+506 QQLLRQEPQQAEDR
-520 QDLRKLLKV
+520 RHLRTLLSV

-541 FMPMPDDIVQS
+541 FMPVDSDIV
-552 SSPTGRVGG
+552 SPDN
-561 EGVVNEPSVEYI
+561 VVQEPSVEYI

-585 IVVVAD
+585 IVVIAD

-610 ALPYATFIGFTGTPI
+610 ALPNASFIGFTGTPI
-625 ETTDRN
+625 ESTDRN

-644 IQQAVEDKATVP
+644 IQQAVNDRATVP
-656 IFYESRLAKVHFAED
+656 IFYESRLAKVHFEED
-671 EKVTI
+671 EKVKL

-685 GEELSNRQQM
+685 GEELTNRQQL

-709 NRIRKIAEDLVYHF
+709 NRIKKIAEDLVNHF
-723 EQRNAVLEGK
+723 EQRNAVLDGK

-747 YEAII
+747 YEAIVR
-752 KIRPLWHSD
+752 IRPNWHSD
-761 DDDKGTI
+761 DDETGTI
-768 KVIMTGSSSDALN
+768 KVVMTGSSSDALH
-781 MQQHI
+781 MQPHI
-786 RNKQRR
+786 RNKPRR
-792 KAIGDRL
+792 KAIGERL
-799 KNPIDSLKLVIV
+799 KNPTDSLKLVIV

-839 QAIARVNRVFTEGKS
+839 QAIARVNRVFTEGKE

-869 TALADYTASGG
+869 HALAEYTASGG

-894 MLELHE
+894 MLELFE
-900 AIDYQLRHF
+900 AIEYQLRHF
-909 AWRKFFTLTPEE
+909 DWKKFFTLNPEE

-942 FTDNTKNLLKAFA
+942 FVDNTKNLLKAFA

-976 KSRLV
+976 KARLV
-981 KISDRNESG
+981 KISDRNEGG
-990 KTNDEMD
+990 KSDEEIE

-1010 DNVIDIFDAAGL
+1010 EKVIDVFDAAGL
-1022 KKPNIEILDER
+1022 KKPSIEILDER

-1069 SRKFSEM
+1069 SKKFSEM

-1098 LIPFAEQM
+1098 LIPFAEQI
-1106 KEADKRGEKLGLDY
+1106 KAADKKGEKLGLDY
-1120 REYAFYTALEVNNS
+1120 REYAFYTALEINNS
-1134 AVSILGDEILKHIA
+1134 AVSILGDETLKHIA
-1148 QELLKTVRSSTTIDW
+1148 QELLKTVRNSTTIDW

-1168 VQANLRRN
+1168 VQSALRRN
-1176 IRRILRKFGYP
+1176 IRRILRLHGYP

-1209 VKNGDNKEE
+1209 INGEDEK

>member
-1 MRNSITENEIEEIS
+1 MRKSITENEIEEIALS
-15 IGYLQGLGYKYLN
+15 YLQGLGYTYQL
-28 GLVMSPD
+28 GTVISPD

-48 TTRLRDAIDK
+48 VTRLRDAIDK
-58 LNPTIT
+58 LNPNIS

-79 SPNQLINNENFH
+79 SPNALINNENFH
-91 RYLTDGVDVEV
+91 RYLTDGVDVEM
-102 RTPSGIRGEKVY
+102 RTESGIRGEKIY
-114 IVDFTNPENN
+114 IVDFESPENN

-132 TVIEA
+132 TVVE
-137 GAPQRKRPD
+137 GNQNKRPD
-146 IILFINGLP
+146 IILFVNGLP

-169 TIKSA
+169 NLKSA

-186 SLFTYNELLIVS
+186 SLFTYNSLLIIS

-209 SDYGRFMSWK
+209 SDYGRFMTWK
-219 TKDGKTTADH
+219 TKDGQTTADH
-229 LQPQMEVMFLGMLN
+229 LQPQMEVMFHGMLN
-243 KTTLLDLIRQFI
+243 KHTLLDLIRQFI

-277 NKAVESTVRASGFN
+277 NKAVESTVTASG
-291 SPPLEGWS
+291 
-299 QTGVVKRVSTN
+299 
-310 YFELPFNPNLK
+310 
-321 QRAREL
+321 
-327 RQAGNLSEVLFWNQ
+327 
-341 VKNKQFKQYDFDRQK
+341 
-356 IIGNY
+356 
-361 IVDFYC
+361 
-367 SNCNVVI
+367 SN
-374 EIDGS
+374 
-379 SHDYKQEYD
+379 
-388 AERDAFLESLG
+388 
-399 LTVIHIPVE
+399 
-408 DVMKRMGQVMDML
+408 
-421 FEHPAFQEGN
+421 
-431 SQEPPRP
+431 
-438 SGTPPMEGNVGD
+438 GD

-497 QLHDTFTNC
+497 QLHETFTNC
-506 QQLLRQEPQKAEDR
+506 QQLLRQEPQKAESRRELR
-520 QDLRKLLKV
+520 QLLKV

-541 FMPMPDDIVQS
+541 FMPIPADIVQ
-552 SSPTGRVGG
+552 P
-561 EGVVNEPSVEYI
+561 ENENVVNEPSVEYI
-573 GADIKALSERKN
+573 GAEIQALSERKN
-585 IVVVAD
+585 IVVIAD

-610 ALPYATFIGFTGTPI
+610 ALPNATFIGFTGTPI
-625 ETTDRN
+625 ETTDKN

-644 IQQAVEDKATVP
+644 IQQAVNDKATVP
-656 IFYESRLAKVHFAED
+656 IFYESRLAKVHFNED
-671 EKVTI
+671 EKVRL

-695 RAKWTRLEAIVGNP
+695 RQKWTRLEAIVGNP
-709 NRIRKIAEDLVYHF
+709 NRLQKIAEDLVYHF
-723 EQRNAVLEGK
+723 EQRNAVLDGK

-747 YEAII
+747 YDAII
-752 KIRPLWHSD
+752 KIRPHWHSD
-761 DDDKGTI
+761 DDDKGTL
-768 KVIMTGSSSDALN
+768 KVIMTGSSSDPLN
-781 MQQHI
+781 MQAHI
-786 RNKQRR
+786 RNKPRR

-799 KNPIDSLKLVIV
+799 KNPNDPLKLVIV

-831 PMRGHSLM
+831 PMRGHNLM
-839 QAIARVNRVFTEGKS
+839 QAIARVNRVFTEGKE

-909 AWRKFFTLTPEE
+909 DWRKFFTLTPEE

-942 FTDNTKNLLKAFA
+942 FTEKTKNLLKAFA

-960 EKAMA
+960 ERAMA

-981 KISDRNESG
+981 KISDRNEGG
-990 KTNDEMD
+990 KTDEEME

-1010 DNVIDIFDAAGL
+1010 DNIIDIFDAAGL

-1069 SRKFSEM
+1069 SKKFSEM

-1098 LIPFAEQM
+1098 LIPFAQQM

-1134 AVSILGDEILKHIA
+1134 AVAILGDDILKHIA
-1148 QELLKTVRSSTTIDW
+1148 QELLKTVRNSTTIDW

-1168 VQANLRRN
+1168 VQATLRRN
-1176 IRRILRKFGYP
+1176 VRRILRKFGYP

-1209 VKNGDNKEE
+1209 VKNGDKKEE

>member
-1 MRNSITENEIEEIS
+1 MKNSITENEIEEIAL
-15 IGYLQGLGYKYLN
+15 GYLQSLGYNYLN
-28 GLVMSPD
+28 GLVISPD
-35 GEHPERQYNEVVL
+35 GEHPERQYTDVVL

-58 LNPTIT
+58 LNPALT

-74 VLRTE
+74 VLRAE

-102 RTPSGIRGEKVY
+102 RTPSGIRGEKVN
-114 IVDFTNPENN
+114 IIDFTNPENN

-132 TVIEA
+132 TIIE
-137 GAPQRKRPD
+137 GSQNKRPD
-146 IILFINGLP
+146 LILFVNGLP

-169 TIKSA
+169 SVKSA
-174 FNQLQ
+174 YNQLQ

-198 DGWDARCGTIT
+198 DGWDALCGTLT

-219 TKDGKTTADH
+219 TKDGLTIADH
-229 LQPQMEVMFLGMLN
+229 LQPQMEVMFFGMLN
-243 KTTLLDLIRQFI
+243 KQTLLDLIRQFI
-255 VFEKSDSKT
+255 VFEKNDTKT
-264 LKKVAAYH
+264 HKKVAAYH

-277 NKAVESTVRASGFN
+277 NKAVESTVTAS
-291 SPPLEGWS
+291 
-299 QTGVVKRVSTN
+299 STN
-310 YFELPFNPNLK
+310 
-321 QRAREL
+321 
-327 RQAGNLSEVLFWNQ
+327 
-341 VKNKQFKQYDFDRQK
+341 
-356 IIGNY
+356 
-361 IVDFYC
+361 
-367 SNCNVVI
+367 
-374 EIDGS
+374 
-379 SHDYKQEYD
+379 
-388 AERDAFLESLG
+388 
-399 LTVIHIPVE
+399 
-408 DVMKRMGQVMDML
+408 
-421 FEHPAFQEGN
+421 
-431 SQEPPRP
+431 
-438 SGTPPMEGNVGD
+438 GD

-464 SLSMV
+464 SLIMV
-469 FFSGKLIIEPRMEN
+469 FYSGKLIIEPRMEN

-497 QLHDTFTNC
+497 QLFETFTNC
-506 QQLLRQEPQKAEDR
+506 QQLLRQEPQQADNRRELR
-520 QDLRKLLKV
+520 QLLKV

-541 FMPMPDDIVQS
+541 FMPLLIDIVQDDS
-552 SSPTGRVGG
+552 TNTI
-561 EGVVNEPSVEYI
+561 NEPSVEFI
-573 GADIKALSERKN
+573 GAEVQALSERKN

-601 DGFAKHLRD
+601 DGFAKHLHD
-610 ALPYATFIGFTGTPI
+610 ALPNATFIGFTGTPI

-644 IQQAVEDKATVP
+644 IQQAVNDKATVP

-685 GEELSNRQQM
+685 NDELNNRQQL
-695 RAKWTRLEAIVGNP
+695 RAKWSRLEAIVGNP
-709 NRIRKIAEDLVYHF
+709 NRIQKIAEDLVYHF
-723 EQRNAVLEGK
+723 EHRNAVLDGK

-747 YEAII
+747 YDAII
-752 KIRPLWHSD
+752 KIRPLWHSN

-768 KVIMTGSSSDALN
+768 KVVMTGSSSDALN
-781 MQQHI
+781 MQSHI
-786 RNKQRR
+786 RNKLKR

-799 KNPIDSLKLVIV
+799 KNPSDSLKLVIV

-831 PMRGHSLM
+831 PMRGHTLM
-839 QAIARVNRVFTEGKS
+839 QAIARVNRVFTDGKA

-869 TALADYTASGG
+869 TALAEYTSSGG

-900 AIDYQLRHF
+900 AIEYQLRHF
-909 AWRKFFTLTPEE
+909 DWRKFFSLSATD

-981 KISDRNESG
+981 KISDRNEGG
-990 KTNDEMD
+990 KTDEEMD

-1058 IKKRTKINLVE
+1058 LKKRTKINLVE
-1069 SRKFSEM
+1069 SKKFSEM

-1106 KEADKRGEKLGLDY
+1106 KESDKRGEKLGLDY

-1134 AVSILGDEILKHIA
+1134 SVAILGDEILKHIA
-1148 QELLKTVRSSTTIDW
+1148 QELLKTVRNSTTIDW

-1168 VQANLRRN
+1168 VQSALRRN
-1176 IRRILRKFGYP
+1176 IRRILRLHDYP

-1194 VETVITQAKMLAEDL
+1194 VETVITQAKLLAEDL
-1209 VKNGDNKEE
+1209 IKGQSNE

>member
-1 MRNSITENEIEEIS
+1 MNSITENEIELIALD
-15 IGYLQGLGYKYLN
+15 YLKNLGYFHIL
-28 GLVMSPD
+28 GTDISPD
-35 GEHPERQYNEVVL
+35 GEHPERQYTDVVL

-102 RTPSGIRGEKVY
+102 RTPNGIRGEKVY

-132 TVIEA
+132 TIIE
-137 GAPQRKRPD
+137 GSQNKRPD
-146 IILFINGLP
+146 LILFVNGLP
-155 LVVIELKN
+155 LVVVELKN

-169 TIKSA
+169 SVKSA
-174 FNQLQ
+174 YNQLQ

-198 DGWDARCGTIT
+198 DGWDALCGTIT
-209 SDYGRFMSWK
+209 SDFGRFMSWK

-255 VFEKSDSKT
+255 VFEKNDSKT

-277 NKAVESTVRASGFN
+277 NKAVESTIIAS
-291 SPPLEGWS
+291 
-299 QTGVVKRVSTN
+299 
-310 YFELPFNPNLK
+310 
-321 QRAREL
+321 
-327 RQAGNLSEVLFWNQ
+327 
-341 VKNKQFKQYDFDRQK
+341 
-356 IIGNY
+356 
-361 IVDFYC
+361 
-367 SNCNVVI
+367 SNN
-374 EIDGS
+374 
-379 SHDYKQEYD
+379 
-388 AERDAFLESLG
+388 
-399 LTVIHIPVE
+399 
-408 DVMKRMGQVMDML
+408 
-421 FEHPAFQEGN
+421 
-431 SQEPPRP
+431 
-438 SGTPPMEGNVGD
+438 GD

-469 FFSGKLIIEPRMEN
+469 FYSGKLIIEPRMEN

-497 QLHDTFTNC
+497 QLHDTFKNC

-541 FMPMPDDIVQS
+541 FMPMTTDIVQNGNTNTAS
-552 SSPTGRVGG
+552 
-561 EGVVNEPSVEYI
+561 EPSVEYI

-610 ALPYATFIGFTGTPI
+610 ALPNATFIGFTGTPI

-644 IQQAVEDKATVP
+644 IQQAVIDKATVP
-656 IFYESRLAKVHFAED
+656 IFYESRLAKVHFEED

-723 EQRNAVLEGK
+723 EQRNAVLDGK

-747 YEAII
+747 YDAII
-752 KIRPLWHSD
+752 KIRPLWHSV

-781 MQQHI
+781 MQPHI
-786 RNKQRR
+786 RNKLKR

-799 KNPIDSLKLVIV
+799 KNPVDSLKLVIV

-869 TALADYTASGG
+869 SALADYTASGG

-894 MLELHE
+894 MLELYE

-909 AWRKFFTLTPEE
+909 DWRKFFTLSPVE

-960 EKAMA
+960 DKAMA

-976 KSRLV
+976 KTRLV

-1069 SRKFSEM
+1069 SKKFSEM

-1106 KEADKRGEKLGLDY
+1106 KEADKRGENLGLDY

-1168 VQANLRRN
+1168 VQSALRRN
-1176 IRRILRKFGYP
+1176 IRRILRLHGYP

-1209 VKNGDNKEE
+1209 VNGKDNE

>member
-1 MRNSITENEIEEIS
+1 MRNSITENEIEEIALS
-15 IGYLQGLGYKYLN
+15 YLQGLGYTYQL
-28 GLVMSPD
+28 GTVISPD

-48 TTRLRDAIDK
+48 VTRLRDAIDK
-58 LNPTIT
+58 LNPNISL
-64 QDAKEDALKK
+64 DAKEDALKK

-79 SPNQLINNENFH
+79 SPNALINNENFH
-91 RYLTDGVDVEV
+91 RYLTDGVDVEM
-102 RTPSGIRGEKVY
+102 RTESGIRGEKIY
-114 IVDFTNPENN
+114 IVDFESPENN

-132 TVIEA
+132 TVVE
-137 GAPQRKRPD
+137 GNQNKRPD
-146 IILFINGLP
+146 IILFVNGLP

-169 TIKSA
+169 NLKSA

-186 SLFTYNELLIVS
+186 SLFTYNSLLIIS

-209 SDYGRFMSWK
+209 SDYGRFMTWK
-219 TKDGKTTADH
+219 TKDGQTTADH
-229 LQPQMEVMFLGMLN
+229 LQPQMEVMFHGMLN
-243 KTTLLDLIRQFI
+243 KHTLLDLIRQFI

-277 NKAVESTVRASGFN
+277 NKAVESTVTASG
-291 SPPLEGWS
+291 
-299 QTGVVKRVSTN
+299 
-310 YFELPFNPNLK
+310 
-321 QRAREL
+321 
-327 RQAGNLSEVLFWNQ
+327 
-341 VKNKQFKQYDFDRQK
+341 
-356 IIGNY
+356 
-361 IVDFYC
+361 
-367 SNCNVVI
+367 SN
-374 EIDGS
+374 
-379 SHDYKQEYD
+379 
-388 AERDAFLESLG
+388 
-399 LTVIHIPVE
+399 
-408 DVMKRMGQVMDML
+408 
-421 FEHPAFQEGN
+421 
-431 SQEPPRP
+431 
-438 SGTPPMEGNVGD
+438 GD

-497 QLHDTFTNC
+497 QLHETFTNC
-506 QQLLRQEPQKAEDR
+506 QQLLRQEPQKAESRKELR
-520 QDLRKLLKV
+520 QLLKV

-541 FMPMPDDIVQS
+541 FMPIPADIVQ
-552 SSPTGRVGG
+552 P
-561 EGVVNEPSVEYI
+561 ENENVVNEPSVEYI
-573 GADIKALSERKN
+573 GADIQALSERKN
-585 IVVVAD
+585 IVVIAD

-610 ALPYATFIGFTGTPI
+610 ALPNATFIGFTGTPI
-625 ETTDRN
+625 ETTDKN

-644 IQQAVEDKATVP
+644 IQQAVNDKATVP
-656 IFYESRLAKVHFAED
+656 IFYESRLAKVHFNED
-671 EKVTI
+671 EKVSL

-695 RAKWTRLEAIVGNP
+695 RQKWTRLEAIVGNP
-709 NRIRKIAEDLVYHF
+709 NRLQKIAEDLVYHF
-723 EQRNAVLEGK
+723 EQRNAVLDGK

-781 MQQHI
+781 MQAHI
-786 RNKQRR
+786 RNKPRR

-799 KNPIDSLKLVIV
+799 KNPNDPLKLVIV

-831 PMRGHSLM
+831 PMRGHNLM
-839 QAIARVNRVFTEGKS
+839 QAIARVNRVFTEGKE

-909 AWRKFFTLTPEE
+909 DWRKFFTLTPEE

-942 FTDNTKNLLKAFA
+942 FTENTKNLLKAFA

-960 EKAMA
+960 ERAMA

-981 KISDRNESG
+981 KISDRNEGG
-990 KTNDEMD
+990 KTDEEME

-1010 DNVIDIFDAAGL
+1010 DNIIDIFDAAGL

-1069 SRKFSEM
+1069 SKKFSEM

-1098 LIPFAEQM
+1098 LIPFAQQM
-1106 KEADKRGEKLGLDY
+1106 KEADQRGDKLGLDY
-1120 REYAFYTALEVNNS
+1120 REYAFYTALEINNS
-1134 AVSILGDEILKHIA
+1134 AVAVLGDDILKHIA
-1148 QELLKTVRSSTTIDW
+1148 QELLKTVRNSTTIDW

-1168 VQANLRRN
+1168 VQSALRRN
-1176 IRRILRKFGYP
+1176 IRRILRLHGYP

-1194 VETVITQAKMLAEDL
+1194 VDTVITQAKMLAEDL
-1209 VKNGDNKEE
+1209 VKNGDKKEE

>member
-1 MRNSITENEIEEIS
+1 MKNSITENEIEAIALS
-15 IGYLQGLGYKYLN
+15 YLQDLGYSYIMGTTL
-28 GLVMSPD
+28 SPD
-35 GEHPERQYNEVVL
+35 GEHPERQYTDVVL
-48 TTRLRDAIDK
+48 VTRLRDAIDK
-58 LNPTIT
+58 LNPNVT

-79 SPNQLINNENFH
+79 SPNALINNETFH
-91 RYLTDGVDVEV
+91 KYLTEGVDVEV
-102 RTPSGIRGEKVY
+102 RTADGIRGEKVY
-114 IVDFTNPENN
+114 IVDFANAENN
-124 EFLAVNQF
+124 EFLAINQF
-132 TVIEA
+132 TIIE
-137 GAPQRKRPD
+137 GSQNKRPD
-146 IILFINGLP
+146 LILFINGLP

-174 FNQLQ
+174 YNQLQ
-179 TYKQAIP
+179 TYKQSIP
-186 SLFTYNELLIVS
+186 SLFTYNELLIIS
-198 DGWDARCGTIT
+198 DGWDALCGTIT
-209 SDYGRFMSWK
+209 SDFGRFMSWK
-219 TKDGKTTADH
+219 TKDGETEASH
-229 LQPQMEVMFLGMLN
+229 LEMQMHIMFNGMLN
-243 KTTLLDLIRQFI
+243 KKTLLDLISQFI
-255 VFEKSDSKT
+255 VYEKSDTKT

-277 NKAVESTVRASGFN
+277 NKAVESTVIAS
-291 SPPLEGWS
+291 S
-299 QTGVVKRVSTN
+299 
-310 YFELPFNPNLK
+310 
-321 QRAREL
+321 
-327 RQAGNLSEVLFWNQ
+327 
-341 VKNKQFKQYDFDRQK
+341 
-356 IIGNY
+356 
-361 IVDFYC
+361 
-367 SNCNVVI
+367 SN
-374 EIDGS
+374 
-379 SHDYKQEYD
+379 
-388 AERDAFLESLG
+388 
-399 LTVIHIPVE
+399 
-408 DVMKRMGQVMDML
+408 
-421 FEHPAFQEGN
+421 
-431 SQEPPRP
+431 
-438 SGTPPMEGNVGD
+438 GD

-469 FFSGKLIIEPRMEN
+469 FYSGKLIIEPRMEN

-497 QLHDTFTNC
+497 QLHETFTNC

-520 QDLRKLLKV
+520 KDLRKLLKV

-541 FMPMPDDIVQS
+541 FMPMQADIQS
-552 SSPTGRVGG
+552 PSPLG
-561 EGVVNEPSVEYI
+561 EGRGEANIVNEPSVEYI

-610 ALPYATFIGFTGTPI
+610 ALPNATFIGFTGTPL
-625 ETTDRN
+625 ESTDRN

-644 IQQAVEDKATVP
+644 IQQAVNDKATVP

-671 EKVTI
+671 EKVSL

-709 NRIRKIAEDLVYHF
+709 NRITKIAEDLVYHF
-723 EQRNAVLEGK
+723 EQRSGVLEGK
-733 AMIVCMSRRICVEL
+733 AMIVCMSRRICVDL
-747 YEAII
+747 YDAII
-752 KIRPLWHSD
+752 KIRPLWHFS

-768 KVIMTGSSSDALN
+768 KVIMTGSSSDTLN
-781 MQQHI
+781 MQNHI
-786 RNKQRR
+786 RSKSKR

-799 KNPIDSLKLVIV
+799 KNPNDSLKLVIV

-831 PMRGHSLM
+831 PMRGHNLM
-839 QAIARVNRVFTEGKS
+839 QAIARVNRVFTEGKE

-869 TALADYTASGG
+869 LALAEYTASGG

-909 AWRKFFTLTPEE
+909 DWKKFFTLKPEE
-921 KLKFIPVIVDYIFS
+921 KLRFIPVIVDYIFS

-960 EKAMA
+960 DKAMA

-981 KISDRNESG
+981 KISDRNEG
-990 KTNDEMD
+990 GAGGEEME

-1069 SRKFSEM
+1069 SKKFSEM

-1098 LIPFAEQM
+1098 LIPFAGQI

-1120 REYAFYTALEVNNS
+1120 REYAFYTALEVNNN
-1134 AVSILGDEILKHIA
+1134 AVAVLGDEILKHIA
-1148 QELLKTVRSSTTIDW
+1148 QELLKTVRNSTTIDW

-1168 VQANLRRN
+1168 VQSALRRN
-1176 IRRILRKFGYP
+1176 IRRILRLHGYP

-1194 VETVITQAKMLAEDL
+1194 VDTVITQAKMLAEDFI
-1209 VKNGDNKEE
+1209 NNKPTDE

>member
-1 MRNSITENEIEEIS
+1 MNSISENEIEEIS
-15 IGYLQGLGYKYLN
+15 LGYLQKLGYTHLL
-28 GLVMSPD
+28 GTVISPD
-35 GEHPERQYNEVVL
+35 GEHPERQYNEVLLV
-48 TTRLRDAIDK
+48 TRLRDAIDK
-58 LNPTIT
+58 LNPSIT

-74 VLRTE
+74 VFRIE
-79 SPNQLINNENFH
+79 SPNHLINNENFH

-114 IVDFTNPENN
+114 IVDFENPENN

-132 TVIEA
+132 TIIE
-137 GAPQRKRPD
+137 GNQNKRPD

-163 AVDENA
+163 ATDENA
-169 TIKSA
+169 TVKSA
-174 FNQLQ
+174 YNQLQ

-198 DGWDARCGTIT
+198 DGWDALCGTVT
-209 SDYGRFMSWK
+209 SDFGRFMSWK
-219 TKDGKTTADH
+219 TKDGKTTADT
-229 LQPQMEVMFLGMLN
+229 LQPQMEVMFTGMLN
-243 KTTLLDLIRQFI
+243 KQTLLDLIRHFI
-255 VFEKSDSKT
+255 VFEKSKDKT

-277 NKAVESTVRASGFN
+277 NKAVESTIIAS
-291 SPPLEGWS
+291 
-299 QTGVVKRVSTN
+299 
-310 YFELPFNPNLK
+310 
-321 QRAREL
+321 
-327 RQAGNLSEVLFWNQ
+327 
-341 VKNKQFKQYDFDRQK
+341 
-356 IIGNY
+356 
-361 IVDFYC
+361 
-367 SNCNVVI
+367 SNN
-374 EIDGS
+374 
-379 SHDYKQEYD
+379 
-388 AERDAFLESLG
+388 
-399 LTVIHIPVE
+399 
-408 DVMKRMGQVMDML
+408 
-421 FEHPAFQEGN
+421 
-431 SQEPPRP
+431 
-438 SGTPPMEGNVGD
+438 GD

-469 FFSGKLIIEPRMEN
+469 FYSGKLIIEPRMEN

-497 QLHDTFTNC
+497 QLHDTFFNC

-520 QDLRKLLKV
+520 QDLRRLLKV

-541 FMPMPDDIVQS
+541 FMPMTTDIVQS
-552 SSPTGRVGG
+552 SSPSGRGGG
-561 EGVVNEPSVEYI
+561 EGSVSEPSVEYI
-573 GADIKALSERKN
+573 GAEIKALSERKN

-610 ALPYATFIGFTGTPI
+610 ALPNATFIGFTGTPI

-644 IQQAVEDKATVP
+644 IQQAVNDKATVP

-671 EKVTI
+671 EKVTL

-709 NRIRKIAEDLVYHF
+709 NRIQKIAEDLVYHF
-723 EQRNAVLEGK
+723 EQRNAVLDGK

-747 YEAII
+747 YDAII

-781 MQQHI
+781 MQPHI
-786 RNKQRR
+786 RNKLKR

-799 KNPIDSLKLVIV
+799 KNPVDSLKLVIV

-839 QAIARVNRVFTEGKS
+839 QAIARVNRVFTEGKE

-869 TALADYTASGG
+869 TALANYTASGG

-894 MLELHE
+894 MLELYE

-909 AWRKFFTLTPEE
+909 DWRKFFTLSPVE

-1069 SRKFSEM
+1069 SKKFSEM

-1106 KEADKRGEKLGLDY
+1106 KEADKRGDKLGLDY

-1148 QELLKTVRSSTTIDW
+1148 QELLKTVRNSTTIDW

-1168 VQANLRRN
+1168 VQSSLRRN
-1176 IRRILRKFGYP
+1176 IRRILRLHGYP

-1209 VKNGDNKEE
+1209 VNGNDNE

>member
-1 MRNSITENEIEEIS
+1 MRNSITENEIEEIAVS
-15 IGYLQGLGYKYLN
+15 YLQSLGYNYLN
-28 GLVMSPD
+28 GLVISPD
-35 GEHPERQYNEVVL
+35 GEHPERQYTDVVL

-124 EFLAVNQF
+124 EFLAINQF
-132 TVIEA
+132 TIIE
-137 GAPQRKRPD
+137 GSQNKRPD
-146 IILFINGLP
+146 LILFVNGLP
-155 LVVIELKN
+155 LVVVELKN

-169 TIKSA
+169 SVKSA
-174 FNQLQ
+174 YNQLQ
-179 TYKQAIP
+179 TYKQTIP

-198 DGWDARCGTIT
+198 DGWDALCGTLT
-209 SDYGRFMSWK
+209 SDFGRFMSWK

-243 KTTLLDLIRQFI
+243 KQTLLDLICQFI

-277 NKAVESTVRASGFN
+277 NKAVESTIIAS
-291 SPPLEGWS
+291 S
-299 QTGVVKRVSTN
+299 
-310 YFELPFNPNLK
+310 
-321 QRAREL
+321 
-327 RQAGNLSEVLFWNQ
+327 
-341 VKNKQFKQYDFDRQK
+341 
-356 IIGNY
+356 
-361 IVDFYC
+361 
-367 SNCNVVI
+367 SN
-374 EIDGS
+374 
-379 SHDYKQEYD
+379 
-388 AERDAFLESLG
+388 
-399 LTVIHIPVE
+399 
-408 DVMKRMGQVMDML
+408 
-421 FEHPAFQEGN
+421 
-431 SQEPPRP
+431 
-438 SGTPPMEGNVGD
+438 GD

-469 FFSGKLIIEPRMEN
+469 FYSGKLIIEPRMEN

-497 QLHDTFTNC
+497 QLHETFTNC
-506 QQLLRQEPQKAEDR
+506 QQLLRQEPQKAADR

-541 FMPMPDDIVQS
+541 FMPMTTDIVQNGN
-552 SSPTGRVGG
+552 TNT
-561 EGVVNEPSVEYI
+561 VNEPSVEYI

-610 ALPYATFIGFTGTPI
+610 ALPNATFIGFTGTPI

-644 IQQAVEDKATVP
+644 IQQAVNDKATVP
-656 IFYESRLAKVHFAED
+656 IFYESRLAKVHFEED

-723 EQRNAVLEGK
+723 EQRNAVLDGK

-747 YEAII
+747 CDAII

-781 MQQHI
+781 MQPHI
-786 RNKQRR
+786 RNKLKR

-799 KNPIDSLKLVIV
+799 KNPVDSLKLVIV

-869 TALADYTASGG
+869 SALADYTASGG

-909 AWRKFFTLTPEE
+909 DWRKFFTLSPVE

-935 QENGEQS
+935 QENGEPS

-976 KSRLV
+976 KTRLV

-1069 SRKFSEM
+1069 SKKFSEM

-1106 KEADKRGEKLGLDY
+1106 KEADKRGDKLGLDY

-1168 VQANLRRN
+1168 VQSALRRN
-1176 IRRILRKFGYP
+1176 IRRILRLHGYP

-1194 VETVITQAKMLAEDL
+1194 VETVITQAKLLAEDL
-1209 VKNGDNKEE
+1209 VNGND

>member
-1 MRNSITENEIEEIS
+1 MATITENEIEEIALS
-15 IGYLQGLGYKYLN
+15 YLQGLGYTYQL
-28 GLVMSPD
+28 GTVISPD

-48 TTRLRDAIDK
+48 VTRLRDAIDK
-58 LNPTIT
+58 LNPNIS

-79 SPNQLINNENFH
+79 SPNAIINNETFH
-91 RYLTDGVDVEV
+91 RYLTDGVDVEM
-102 RTPSGIRGEKVY
+102 RTENGIRGEKIY
-114 IVDFTNPENN
+114 IVDFENPENN

-132 TVIEA
+132 TVVE
-137 GAPQRKRPD
+137 GNQNKRPD
-146 IILFINGLP
+146 IILFVNGLP

-169 TIKSA
+169 NLKSA

-186 SLFTYNELLIVS
+186 SLFTYNSLLIIS

-209 SDYGRFMSWK
+209 SDYGRFMTWK
-219 TKDGKTTADH
+219 TPPSTPALLPRGEGSSYRGNLKYSGLIEEARELRKKQTKAEEIFWQLVRNRKFNNLKFRRQHQIGNYIADFYCDELRLVIEFDGEVHNSPEQQKHDSKRDKFLTSSGFKVLRFKNQEILNSPESVFEEIENAILGNTQKIDSSSPFGRGGGEG
-229 LQPQMEVMFLGMLN
+229 LLEMEVMFHGMLN
-243 KTTLLDLIRQFI
+243 KHTLLDLIRQFI

-277 NKAVESTVRASGFN
+277 NKAVESTVTASG
-291 SPPLEGWS
+291 
-299 QTGVVKRVSTN
+299 
-310 YFELPFNPNLK
+310 
-321 QRAREL
+321 
-327 RQAGNLSEVLFWNQ
+327 
-341 VKNKQFKQYDFDRQK
+341 
-356 IIGNY
+356 
-361 IVDFYC
+361 
-367 SNCNVVI
+367 SN
-374 EIDGS
+374 
-379 SHDYKQEYD
+379 
-388 AERDAFLESLG
+388 
-399 LTVIHIPVE
+399 
-408 DVMKRMGQVMDML
+408 
-421 FEHPAFQEGN
+421 
-431 SQEPPRP
+431 
-438 SGTPPMEGNVGD
+438 GD

-497 QLHDTFTNC
+497 QLHETFTNC
-506 QQLLRQEPQKAEDR
+506 QQLLRQEPQKAESRKELR
-520 QDLRKLLKV
+520 QLLKV

-541 FMPMPDDIVQS
+541 FMPIPADIVQ
-552 SSPTGRVGG
+552 P
-561 EGVVNEPSVEYI
+561 ENENVVNEPSVEYI
-573 GADIKALSERKN
+573 GADIQALSERKN
-585 IVVVAD
+585 IVVIAD

-610 ALPYATFIGFTGTPI
+610 ALPNATFIGFTGTPI
-625 ETTDRN
+625 ETTDKN

-644 IQQAVEDKATVP
+644 IQQAVNDKATVP
-656 IFYESRLAKVHFAED
+656 IFYESRLAKVHFNED
-671 EKVTI
+671 EKVSL

-709 NRIRKIAEDLVYHF
+709 NRVQKIAEDLVYHF

-781 MQQHI
+781 MQAHI
-786 RNKQRR
+786 RNKPRR

-799 KNPIDSLKLVIV
+799 KNPNDPLKLVIV

-831 PMRGHSLM
+831 PMRGHNLM
-839 QAIARVNRVFTEGKS
+839 QAIARVNRVFTEGKE

-909 AWRKFFTLTPEE
+909 DWRKFFTLTPEE

-942 FTDNTKNLLKAFA
+942 FTENTKNLLKAFA

-960 EKAMA
+960 ERAMA

-981 KISDRNESG
+981 KISDRNEGG
-990 KTNDEMD
+990 KTDEEME

-1069 SRKFSEM
+1069 SKKFSEM

-1098 LIPFAEQM
+1098 LIPFAQQM
-1106 KEADKRGEKLGLDY
+1106 KEADQRGDKLGLDY

-1134 AVSILGDEILKHIA
+1134 AVAVLGDDILKHIA
-1148 QELLKTVRSSTTIDW
+1148 QELLKTVRNSTTIDW

-1168 VQANLRRN
+1168 VQSALRRN
-1176 IRRILRKFGYP
+1176 IRRILRLHGYP

-1194 VETVITQAKMLAEDL
+1194 VDTVITQAKMLAEDL
-1209 VKNGDNKEE
+1209 VKNGDKKEE